1 MASVSCKPNV
11 ALQRSSARK
20 SAASFGVNL
29 ILHFPVEDHVA
40 VCLEERVPI
49 LSLFW
54 GDPTAH
60 VERAHAAGVKVVHQ
74 VSTGSPT
81 GGGRWR

>member
-1 MASVSCKPNV
+1 M
-11 ALQRSSARK
+11 
-20 SAASFGVNL
+20 

-74 VSTGSPT
+74 VGSVQGSIFSGSLKPQSLANCSTEMAAHF
-81 GGGRWR
+81 